1 METFNENQ
9 VKPSKTHVHSQQPM
23 ALLKNG
29 IKPEVNCSKRK
40 TQYNPINVENQ
51 MRGVRERLE
60 RKRKRDFHLKRKRK
74 WVQRGRIRTGRD
86 VLPFFHFFY
95 YFSFFFFFYS
105 WSAKAANK
113 TQRASLIT
121 GRGDIDCE
129 SRRILHLL
137 IGCRTESTAAIDSQP
152 AGAERRYAGHG
163 SSRAKKNIAKK
174 KKEKKVRSAP
184 SPESEQNTITKK
196 IFFLPFFFFWFQ
208 WRLGRRRPG
217 RPQSFSFLSF
227 FFFPFFFG
235 VAVSLPSWHWIS
247 RSISLW
253 KGIDQATWN
262 PTGLL
267 GKFLSSPHKTYSQR
281 KTQNER
287 GTSKRIAPQND
298 EKRDETIDFQ
308 RQLVTCDRR
317 GAGRIDGDGRRR
329 T

>member
-196 IFFLPFFFFWFQ
+196 IFFLPFFFFLVSMTTRSTATRATTELFFFVF
-208 WRLGRRRPG
+208 L
-217 RPQSFSFLSF
+217 FLSF
-227 FFFPFFFG
+227 FFWRCCLSP
-235 VAVSLPSWHWIS
+235 
-247 RSISLW
+247 
-253 KGIDQATWN
+253 
-262 PTGLL
+262 LL
-267 GKFLSSPHKTYSQR
+267 TL
-281 KTQNER
+281 
-287 GTSKRIAPQND
+287 D
-298 EKRDETIDFQ
+298 
-308 RQLVTCDRR
+308 
-317 GAGRIDGDGRRR
+317 
-329 T
+329 